1 MPDHLTG
8 TLDGQNYCM
17 EWNSTKS
24 VGSDDPLDKLSA
36 DVLATANANLSKRE
50 VFPPQFHRPPR
61 GPVGW
66 MAKFG
71 YNAGS
76 YVEGKGCPAKYGKD
90 ITKSFVKAHSK
101 DFDSKVVR

>member
-1 MPDHLTG
+1 MPDHITG
-8 TLDGQNYCM
+8 TLDKQNYCM
-17 EWNSTKS
+17 EWNST
-24 VGSDDPLDKLSA
+24 
-36 DVLATANANLSKRE
+36 
-50 VFPPQFHRPPR
+50 
-61 GPVGW
+61 GPIGW

-101 DFDSKVVR
+101 DFDSKVVRVGPHDKAGATMG